1 MSGLSNRIKLNWTI
15 AHLAP
20 SWARYWRWV
29 YSGNKT
35 QSSFV
40 QYVIASAATG
50 SSPYDNFI
58 GFDISPL
65 QLLKTNDPSIDIS
78 FLGSIIDPYVFTE
91 GDRVRI
97 LTGAESGA
105 VLGDVLIANDFYDI
119 PVAAF

>member
-1 MSGLSNRIKLNWTI
+1 VVTSLNKWNTYKSGASHQHGIEYFDAEFRHSTVQTNIGLDVAVRERGFYMSGLSNRIKLNWTI

-65 QLLKTNDPSIDIS
+65 QLL
-78 FLGSIIDPYVFTE
+78 
-91 GDRVRI
+91 
-97 LTGAESGA
+97 
-105 VLGDVLIANDFYDI
+105 
-119 PVAAF
+119 